1 MRTYYLINLTNKY
14 NKKGQL
20 MLSVIEANKIIS
32 EMDKKKHHSKNIKVW
47 YQLRPPKNNGRSI
60 SVRGTVLEN
69 DSEISSDV
77 IIRIPL
83 NKITIVPRTK
93 YDIER
98 LYSTEHFQPDI
109 MAIKDSYFDKIQ
121 VYCRLAVKENLE
133 RIANKERG
141 TVTLESGDTIH
152 QFAAP
157 IHHLCETIGQIE
169 RADGSRTADSRGLE
183 LKADEAEDIQQALAR
198 LESILSNMGYGYK
211 SFNVEKYQNDEIS
224 KFMDKKYDMGR
235 TIGGLGKK
243 EKQSKFEHDCLAR
256 FTNCDESLLTSLSE
270 NATSNTTSRVRVTFE
285 ALRGRAVKV
294 GKKSKP

>member
-1 MRTYYLINLTNKY
+1 
-14 NKKGQL
+14 
-20 MLSVIEANKIIS
+20 MLSIIEANKIIS

-69 DSEISSDV
+69 DSEISSEV

-98 LYSTEHFQPDI
+98 LFSTEHFQPDI

-141 TVTLESGDTIH
+141 TVTLENGDTIH

-211 SFNVEKYQNDEIS
+211 SFNVEKYQDDEIS
-224 KFMDKKYDMGR
+224 EFMDKKYDTGR
-235 TIGGLGKK
+235 VIGGNDKK
-243 EKQSKFEHDCLAR
+243 MKQAQFEQDCLTR
-256 FTNCDESLLTSLSE
+256 FSNCDENLLTPLSAS
-270 NATSNTTSRVRVTFE
+270 ATTNTISRSRATFE
-285 ALRGRAVKV
+285 ASKGRTLKT
-294 GKKSKP
+294 GQRCK

>member
-1 MRTYYLINLTNKY
+1 
-14 NKKGQL
+14 

-32 EMDKKKHHSKNIKVW
+32 DMNKKKINSENIKVW
-47 YQLRPPKNNGRSI
+47 YQLRLPKNNGKSI
-60 SVRGTVLEN
+60 SVRGTVIDN
-69 DSEISSDV
+69 DSVVSSEV
-77 IIRIPL
+77 IFQIPL
-83 NKITIVPRTK
+83 DAVTTIPCSK
-93 YDIER
+93 YDIEHR
-98 LYSTEHFQPDI
+98 YATEYFQPDI
-109 MAIKDSYFDKIQ
+109 MSLKDSYFDKIQ

-133 RIANKERG
+133 NVANKERG
-141 TVTLESGDTIH
+141 TVTLENGDTVH
-152 QFAAP
+152 LFAAP

-169 RADGSRTADSRGLE
+169 RVDGSRTSDSRGLE

-198 LESILSNMGYGYK
+198 LESILSNMGYGYR

-243 EKQSKFEHDCLAR
+243 EKQSKFEQDCLAR
-256 FTNCDESLLTSLSE
+256 FTNCDKSLLTPLSE
-270 NATSNTTSRVRVTFE
+270 NATSNTTSRVRATFE

>member
-1 MRTYYLINLTNKY
+1 
-14 NKKGQL
+14 
-20 MLSVIEANKIIS
+20 
-32 EMDKKKHHSKNIKVW
+32 MDKKKHHSKNIKVW
-47 YQLRPPKNNGRSI
+47 YQLRPPKNNGKSI

-69 DSEISSDV
+69 DSEISSEV

-141 TVTLESGDTIH
+141 TVTLENGDTIH

-211 SFNVEKYQNDEIS
+211 SFNVEKYQDDEIS
-224 KFMDKKYDMGR
+224 KFMDKKYDTGR
-235 TIGGLGKK
+235 VIGGNYKK
-243 EKQSKFEHDCLAR
+243 MKQTQFEQDCLTR
-256 FTNCDESLLTSLSE
+256 FSNCDENLLTPLSAS
-270 NATSNTTSRVRVTFE
+270 ATTNTTSRSRATFE
-285 ALRGRAVKV
+285 ASKGRTLKT
-294 GKKSKP
+294 GQRCK